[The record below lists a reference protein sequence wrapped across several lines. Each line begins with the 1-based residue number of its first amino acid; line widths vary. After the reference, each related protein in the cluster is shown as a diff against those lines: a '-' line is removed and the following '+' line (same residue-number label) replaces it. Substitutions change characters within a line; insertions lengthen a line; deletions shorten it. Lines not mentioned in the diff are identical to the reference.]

1 MIQVNNLSLNYG
13 RAKILDK
20 LSFEIPKGCMM
31 GLIGPNGAGKS
42 SLIKVLAGL
51 VHPSEGCVQLNK
63 KPLKFADLR
72 LSTGYTVDSPSF
84 YPQLSALEN
93 LRLLTRINGVSLNLF
108 ELLEL
113 VGLKGAETKK
123 VKAFSTG
130 MKQRLAIA
138 SSLISAPDLLILDEP
153 FNGLDPGGYRDL
165 WALLNNL
172 NDKGTT
178 LVISSHLL
186 ADLEEYATHFMLINK
201 GKIAMTVSKAELT
214 TSKRIVSF
222 YFDQELTTK
231 DLSLFRTIEVRAARN
246 NFTQVLMPSKDIANF
261 IKQLVEAGIP
271 PVNIKT
277 QTILQHSY
285 FEISR

>member
-1 MIQVNNLSLNYG
+1 MIQVNDLTLSYG
-13 RAKILDK
+13 KAKILDDV
-20 LSFEIPKGCMM
+20 SFEIPKGSLM

-51 VHPSEGCVQLNK
+51 VHPTKGSIRVNNTPVEFK
-63 KPLKFADLR
+63 DLR
-72 LSTGYTVDSPSF
+72 LRTGYTVDSPAF

-93 LRLLTRINGVSLNLF
+93 LKLLAQINGVTLDLL

-113 VGLKGAETKK
+113 VGLKGVESKK
-123 VKAFSTG
+123 VRAFSTG

-138 SSLISAPDLLILDEP
+138 SSLITAPDLLILDEP

-165 WALLNNL
+165 WDLLCEL
-172 NDKGTT
+172 NEKGTT
-178 LVISSHLL
+178 IVISSHLL

-201 GKIAMTVSKAELT
+201 GEIAMAVSKAALT
-214 TSKRIVSF
+214 TSKYIVGF
-222 YFDQELTTK
+222 YFDQEITSK
-231 DLSLFRTIEVRAARN
+231 DLILFKDVEVRSSRG
-246 NFTQVLMPSKDIANF
+246 NFIQVLIPSKDIAGF

-285 FEISR
+285 FELSR

>member
-1 MIQVNNLSLNYG
+1 MIQVNNLSLNYV

-138 SSLISAPDLLILDEP
+138 SSLISAPDLLILD
-153 FNGLDPGGYRDL
+153 
-165 WALLNNL
+165 
-172 NDKGTT
+172 
-178 LVISSHLL
+178 
-186 ADLEEYATHFMLINK
+186 
-201 GKIAMTVSKAELT
+201 
-214 TSKRIVSF
+214 
-222 YFDQELTTK
+222 
-231 DLSLFRTIEVRAARN
+231 
-246 NFTQVLMPSKDIANF
+246 
-261 IKQLVEAGIP
+261 
-271 PVNIKT
+271 
-277 QTILQHSY
+277 
-285 FEISR
+285 